1 MPTDL
6 AELSSITAS
15 LDQLTRRVGA
25 IAEQANEQQEET
37 VSSELFSVE
46 RALQGA
52 TRRLNRL
59 VGSR

>member
-6 AELSSITAS
+6 AELSSIAAS
-15 LDQLTRRVGA
+15 LEQITRRIG
-25 IAEQANEQQEET
+25 IMAEQANDEQEET

-52 TRRLNRL
+52 TRRLGR
-59 VGSR
+59 VVASR

>member
-1 MPTDL
+1 MPADL

-15 LDQLTRRVGA
+15 LEQLTHRVA
-25 IAEQANEQQEET
+25 AMAEQANDQQEET

-52 TRRLNRL
+52 TRRLGRL
-59 VGSR
+59 LGG